1 MRRWGRVLRKPAD
14 GVVDLPAADD
24 LPVPIDLTVDEVPTA
39 SDSTIERPV
48 ELEVAPSTL
57 RARAC
62 TDVSSQQSLPTSP
75 TASCSQS
82 DRPIPIHPHISTS
95 FHAKLRA
102 GLKESAT
109 AAPSLVQ
116 QVQQPSRLPTINR
129 GDGSAQKRSACTL
142 VWLRPFDLRL
152 HDHPA
157 LWYAAS
163 RGCPVQ
169 VVFAWSD
176 AEDAALGAWQLAGTA
191 AAFWLHH
198 AISSFSAS
206 LHRKYGLSVAIRT
219 GDTVASA
226 VLAAAQECSADE
238 VVTSAAFEPAGPAGR
253 ESEAAAKNT
262 LELAGIRFRSFNSF
276 LLQDVSKIHVDMGT
290 YRGHFGTLTPFHHAC
305 MSQPPV
311 ERPTAE
317 PAALQRMD
325 RAIGDEGLDA
335 LGFARMPV
343 RRDGSV
349 LDWGAPIQAA
359 WDISEA
365 AGLATLRQ
373 FLERGGGL
381 DRYEK
386 GRQLADASAV
396 TRISPYLR
404 FGMLSCRLMFY
415 EMKAAG
421 AKEKS
426 IVYWRRLVWR
436 DLAYWQLSLFPR
448 MQHDPIRAH
457 YVGQEWNQDQHAL
470 QCWQSGKTG
479 YPIVD
484 AGMRELWS
492 TGWMA
497 QNVRMLAAILLCEH
511 LNMHWVQG
519 ERWFHHTLVD
529 ADAAI
534 NAMMWQNAGK
544 SGLDQWNFSMN
555 PATSGKNMDPTGK
568 YVRKWCPE
576 LAKLPIKF
584 LHTPWDAPEH
594 VLQEAGVSLGRN
606 YPRRIVADLQAA
618 AKVSEDAIRNQRKRA
633 LDWSNDQG
641 YDLIVLPRG
650 STLAHDGQKFRV
662 FTVPK
667 YRSAVRSAD
676 NVDGGEIRSRPAK
689 GQRKGKNKGKGGG
702 MGFDARASTRP
713 GDTAGSEPYFSSSA
727 AAKSSHQSV
736 LYEYMKASGG

>member
-1 MRRWGRVLRKPAD
+1 MRRWGRVLRKPDDRVAT
-14 GVVDLPAADD
+14 GDLSVA
-24 LPVPIDLTVDEVPTA
+24 IDLTVDEAPVA
-39 SDSTIERPV
+39 SVSTCGRPV
-48 ELEVAPSTL
+48 EVEVAPSTWP
-57 RARAC
+57 AC
-62 TDVSSQQSLPTSP
+62 PVADASSQPRLPTSA
-75 TASCSQS
+75 TTCSSLS

-109 AAPSLVQ
+109 AAATASFQRPS
-116 QVQQPSRLPTINR
+116 QVPATGI
-129 GDGSAQKRSACTL
+129 AQGNVEAQRRNATTL

-152 HDHPA
+152 HDHPS
-157 LWYAAS
+157 LWYAAR

-176 AEDAALGAWQLAGTA
+176 VEDASLGVWQLAGTA

-198 AISSFSAS
+198 SISSLNAS
-206 LHRKYGLSVAIRT
+206 LNRKYGMSVAIRT
-219 GDTVASA
+219 GETVAGA
-226 VLAAAQECSADE
+226 VVAAAQECGADE
-238 VVTSAAFEPAGPAGR
+238 VVTSTAFEPVGPAGR
-253 ESEAAAKNT
+253 ASEAAAKNH
-262 LELAGIRFRSFNSF
+262 LELAGIKLKSFNSF
-276 LLQDVSKIHVDMGT
+276 LLHDITKIHVDVGT

-305 MSQPPV
+305 MSQPHV
-311 ERPTAE
+311 EMPTAE
-317 PAALQRMD
+317 PPNLKPID
-325 RAIGDEGLDA
+325 KAIRDEGLQA

-343 RRDGSV
+343 RKDGSL
-349 LDWGAPIQAA
+349 LDWGAPILAA

-457 YVGQEWNQDQHAL
+457 YAGQEWNQDQDAL
-470 QCWQSGKTG
+470 RRWQSGATG

-511 LNMHWVQG
+511 LNVHWVEG

-544 SGLDQWNFSMN
+544 SGLDQWNFSMSA
-555 PATSGKNMDPTGK
+555 ATSGKNMDPTGK
-568 YVRKWCPE
+568 YVWKWCPE

-584 LHTPWDAPEH
+584 LHTPWDAPEQ
-594 VLQEAGVSLGRN
+594 VLRDAGVSLGQN
-606 YPRRIVADLQAA
+606 YPRRIVADLKAA
-618 AKVSEDAIRNQRKRA
+618 AEISQEAIRNQRKRS

-667 YRSAVRSAD
+667 YRDVGGHGNNAD
-676 NVDGGEIRSRPAK
+676 GWEARPSLAK
-689 GQRKGKNKGKGGG
+689 GRRKGKGKGKGDGTPS
-702 MGFDARASTRP
+702 DARANARP
-713 GDTAGSEPYFSSSA
+713 SEVAGSEPYFSASA
-727 AAKSSHQSV
+727 AAKSSHQTV
-736 LYEYMKASGG
+736 LQEYMKASGG